1 MLVREIMTRGAECI
15 SLDGTVR
22 EAAEK
27 MRHLNVGTLPVLDR
41 GRLVGVVTDRDI
53 TVRATALGWRP
64 ECTPVRDV
72 MTPEILF
79 CFDDQNVTEAA
90 ALMRDK
96 QVRRLIVLDREQR
109 ITGILSLGDLACAHD
124 GALVVQTLEAVCQT
138 TGPHRGKLNGKNQT
152 QEPASSA
159 VSAT

>member
-1 MLVREIMTRGAECI
+1 MLVQEIMTRGAECI

-27 MRHLNVGTLPVLDR
+27 MRQRNVGTLPVLDR

-72 MTPEILF
+72 MTPQILF
-79 CFDDQNVTEAA
+79 CFDDQDVTEAA

-96 QVRRLIVLDREQR
+96 QVRRLVVLDREQR

-124 GALVVQTLEAVCQT
+124 GPLVAQTLEAVCQT
-138 TGPHRGKLNGKNQT
+138 TGPHRGKLNGKNAT
-152 QEPASSA
+152 HEPASSA